1 METIHILR
9 FILNTIL
16 FVVSLVRI
24 CMGIGQVQDYIFL
37 VFTAIILLDD
47 IRKMIEWHKKGTK
60 EKETDA

>member
-1 METIHILR
+1 MKPIHILR
-9 FILNTIL
+9 FILSTIM

-37 VFTAIILLDD
+37 VITAIELLDD
-47 IRKMIEWHKKGTK
+47 ISKMIEWHKKGKK